1 MESGVRMILKDLEE
15 ALNRGV
21 HIRILTGN
29 YLNITQPH
37 ALYLL
42 KDKLKDKVDLRF
54 YNVKNKSFH
63 PKYYMFHGDVD
74 SEIYIGASNI
84 SRGALTNS
92 IEWKI

>member
-1 MESGVRMILKDLEE
+1 MESGVKMILKDLEE

-21 HIRILTGN
+21 SIRILTGS

-63 PKYYMFHGDVD
+63 PKAYMFHGDVD
-74 SEIYIGASNI
+74 SEPYRIFKHIKRCVNKFN
-84 SRGALTNS
+84 RMEL
-92 IEWKI
+92 